1 MGVDWGYVWDNAVS
15 CVYKVA
21 DFICTVVKDAGFL
34 ARLAFISHRRAMS
47 HVLDISPESNA
58 VVAGGGSCIHT
69 STPPNL
75 TLTID
80 DLAKGVQLRCN
91 NVNAH
96 SRGQPSE
103 FDESLY
109 RSQRRY
115 ACLGGRQSVAE
126 HRLIGNVSR
135 QLLTTQMW

>member
-1 MGVDWGYVWDNAVS
+1 MS

-80 DLAKGVQLRCN
+80 DLAKVFNYVVKMSMPTRVGSHQSLMNLSIEAKDATRVLEA
-91 NVNAH
+91 VN
-96 SRGQPSE
+96 
-103 FDESLY
+103 
-109 RSQRRY
+109 RSQN
-115 ACLGGRQSVAE
+115 
-126 HRLIGNVSR
+126 ID
-135 QLLTTQMW
+135 

>member
-1 MGVDWGYVWDNAVS
+1 MS

-80 DLAKGVQLRCN
+80 DLAKVFNYVVTMSMPTRVGSHQSLMNLSIEAKDATRVLEA
-91 NVNAH
+91 VN
-96 SRGQPSE
+96 
-103 FDESLY
+103 
-109 RSQRRY
+109 RSQN
-115 ACLGGRQSVAE
+115 
-126 HRLIGNVSR
+126 ID
-135 QLLTTQMW
+135 